1 MSLDENLFN
10 STFNIA
16 TVNVL
21 NELKDRKERIN
32 RQIENIIN
40 FISNGIA
47 VEETSK
53 KIKELEK
60 EKTNIEEKIK
70 NSEQREKANKVA
82 FEMVKSLKSTWMY
95 MTFEEQRSIIEHLI
109 DRVVIDNNKVSI
121 YYKIL

>member
-1 MSLDENLFN
+1 MILDENLFN

-32 RQIENIIN
+32 RQIENLIN